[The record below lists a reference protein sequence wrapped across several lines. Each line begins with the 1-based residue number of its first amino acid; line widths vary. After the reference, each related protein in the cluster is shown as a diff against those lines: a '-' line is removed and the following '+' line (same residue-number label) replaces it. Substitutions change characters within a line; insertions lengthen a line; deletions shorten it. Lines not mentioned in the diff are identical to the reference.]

1 MKKLFSI
8 SLCLLAAAL
17 VFASCEK
24 KPVPDGKCELT
35 AFALTSS
42 IQGTID
48 ANAKT
53 ITVVIPTSVTGTS
66 FTPTFTA
73 TEFDAVTIGGIA
85 VVSGETS
92 VTITDGTKVAVSDE
106 VSAMN
111 TEYTIVVLSNDEAVE
126 LVSVAFLAS
135 DNDLLE
141 EDVIPEAIA
150 SEMIVRVPGAAFRQ
164 ELTLKVEAGAG
175 DDIKVNNAVVESGST
190 IKVDTSF
197 PIDITVSDAVA
208 GKSQSFVLK
217 VGKILQYVV
226 TELGTY
232 AEGSMNDFTM
242 TINPNDNLPYFA
254 YTRKVGEEKNNG
266 VSIAKWNGSAFE
278 LVGPSGVADNS
289 GRSAS
294 KPQVAFAKDGG
305 IYAKYLGG
313 EVASKPTVKKL
324 SGGEWTLVGEAG
336 NTATNNNTSYS
347 FPFFVHPANGKP
359 SFFWNNNSKNTAN
372 YRSMMFSTFAGD
384 AWAESAVTGTIPG
397 YGSGATA
404 SSGMYYGSSAVVG
417 DEKVFIASS
426 FNEFGYYVHEVNAD
440 GTLTTIVDNFLPAD
454 APHGLPGNLQLKS
467 GPDGSLYMMAAV
479 RSGDGSMQIFSVD
492 KDAKTLKAYGPGLPV
507 EISANGNI
515 SNDFG
520 FAVSPVDNLVILA
533 FDDSE
538 NVTFGYL
545 DDNLQWA
552 WFDVN
557 PVAAASAYSV
567 EFDKNGNGYIA
578 YCDSSRNIVLY
589 KVALEEDILPE

>member
-1 MKKLFSI
+1 MKKLLSI

-53 ITVVIPTSVTGTS
+53 ITVVIPTSVTSTS

-73 TEFDAVTIGGIA
+73 TEFDAVTIGGTA
-85 VVSGETS
+85 AVSGETS
-92 VTITDGTKVAVSDE
+92 VTIADGTKVAVSDE

-135 DNDLLE
+135 DNTLLE
-141 EDVIPEAIA
+141 EDVIPQAIA

-175 DDIKVNNAVVESGST
+175 DEIKVNNTVVESGST

-232 AEGSMNDFTM
+232 AEGTIADFTM
-242 TINPNDNLPYFA
+242 SINPNDNLPYFA
-254 YTRKVGEEKNNG
+254 YTRKVGEDSYNNMS
-266 VSIAKWNGSAFE
+266 VAKWNGNAFE
-278 LVGPSGVADNS
+278 LVGPSGLADA
-289 GRSAS
+289 SARNATVP
-294 KPQVAFAKDGG
+294 KVAFGKDGS
-305 IYAKYLGG
+305 IYAFYCKADVNYL
-313 EVASKPTVKKL
+313 PTVRKL
-324 SGGEWTLVGEAG
+324 DGDWKLVGPAG
-336 NTATNNNTSYS
+336 NTPQRYNDSYLY
-347 FPFFVHPANGKP
+347 PFFVHPSSGQPFFLWNANTNGQ
-359 SFFWNNNSKNTAN
+359 AN
-372 YRSMMFSTFAGD
+372 RRTMSIAYFAGE
-384 AWAESAVTGTIPG
+384 AWSTATITGIIPAVDGTTGMFFGADYTESAGKAYVVTQ
-397 YGSGATA
+397 
-404 SSGMYYGSSAVVG
+404 
-417 DEKVFIASS
+417 
-426 FNEFGYYVHEVNAD
+426 FNNYGYYVQEVAAD
-440 GTLTTIVDNFLPAD
+440 GTVTNIVDNFIPED
-454 APHGLPGNLQLKS
+454 APHGLYGNLQIKTGLN
-467 GPDGSLYMMAAV
+467 DALYVLAAV
-479 RSGDGSMQIFSVD
+479 RAGDGSMQIFSVD
-492 KDAKTLKAYGPGLPV
+492 QSAGTLKAYGEGIPV
-507 EISANGNI
+507 AIGSSGGIEQPFS
-515 SNDFG
+515 
-520 FAVSPVDNLVILA
+520 FAINPVDGLTVMA
-533 FDDSE
+533 FSNADG
-538 NVTFGYL
+538 TFIKYL

-552 WFDVN
+552 TLASGMPAVTKKLFYVDFD
-557 PVAAASAYSV
+557 A
-567 EFDKNGNGYIA
+567 NGNGYFA
-578 YCDSSRNIVLY
+578 YPADGAITLY
-589 KVALEEDILPE
+589 KVALEEDIIPE